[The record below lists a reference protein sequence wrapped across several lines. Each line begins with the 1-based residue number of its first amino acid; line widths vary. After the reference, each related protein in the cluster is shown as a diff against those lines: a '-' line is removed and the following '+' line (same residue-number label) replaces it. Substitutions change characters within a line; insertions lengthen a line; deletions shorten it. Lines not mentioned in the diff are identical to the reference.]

1 MEARLGFWKVIRPC
15 MTEIA
20 VCNITRTILITL
32 KHSRHSALGNRRSL
46 VLATITLNGLT
57 FPFSCHRTSASKT
70 SNVSAALNTRGF
82 LFRAN
87 QSL

>member
-1 MEARLGFWKVIRPC
+1 

-32 KHSRHSALGNRRSL
+32 EHSRHSALENRRPL

-57 FPFSCHRTSASKT
+57 FPLFLPSD
-70 SNVSAALNTRGF
+70 VNTKDFERERCIEYPRL
-82 LFRAN
+82 LF
-87 QSL
+87 QG